1 MKNEKKILYL
11 IPDFDPG
18 KQTLRIRYP
27 IYRIYYE
34 QSNFIESDKSMKT
47 INIGSETT
55 DEMINK
61 HITKYDKVW
70 KSLA

>member
-1 MKNEKKILYL
+1 MKDKKNILYL
-11 IPDFDPG
+11 IPDVDPG
-18 KQTLRIRYP
+18 KQTLGMSYP

-34 QSNFIESDKSMKT
+34 QSNLIESDKSIKT